1 MMDGGPQSR
10 LLHDLLSLP
19 VSLQVLLG
27 GAAGGLVG
35 LWSHLSRADDV
46 DHPLVLSLPQRGGQG
61 GQVLDHGT
69 AARHSGVDLE
79 MEARR
84 RRLSPGGS

>member
-35 LWSHLSRADDV
+35 TGQVGPQADDV

-84 RRLSPGGS
+84 RRLNPGGS